1 MNVDSYLII
10 WEFVETVFSDGLLV
24 ITYEL
29 ENTFICVTCTKVKLF
44 KNSCADWDQAGE
56 LVSRNASFHPSI
68 CNNAGGELLY
78 DAQ

>member
-44 KNSCADWDQAGE
+44 KNSCADWD
-56 LVSRNASFHPSI
+56 
-68 CNNAGGELLY
+68 
-78 DAQ
+78 